1 MRNSEMRVVTRL
13 GMGFGLVAVLLAT
26 VTMFGIQRMGRMQ
39 ERVDEIV
46 DVNSVES
53 KLVAKMDLTV
63 TERALA
69 LRNLILL
76 PEDRQE
82 EIQIELKRIAA
93 QSDKYDEAQNKLGEM
108 FSTDSVTSPEETA
121 LYGQIRQQ
129 ALLAAPFLA
138 KAKELIQEKKNSE
151 AYQLLRFEFRP
162 VQKKWWELLRE
173 LAVIEEKQNAE
184 GAAAIQ
190 QAYQETRSLML
201 VLGALALLCSV
212 VAAVMI
218 TRSLLRQ
225 LGGEPA
231 YAANIAARIAAGD
244 LSVVIDTA
252 PQDRSSLVFAMK
264 TMRDSLAGIVGQVL
278 DRSGAI
284 ESASVQIAAGNLDLS
299 SRTEQQAASLEETA
313 SSMDE
318 LASTVKQN
326 ADSARLANEL
336 AVSASAIA
344 LKGGSVVAEVVG
356 TMGSINESA
365 GKIGNIIGVIDGIAF
380 QTNIL
385 ALNAAV
391 EAARAGEQGRGF
403 AVVATE
409 VRNLAQRSAAAA
421 QEIKVLIGDSME
433 KVEMGS
439 KLVDQAGATMGE
451 IVGSIQR
458 VTDIMGGIT
467 TATQEQSAGID
478 QVSQAITQMDQVTQQ
493 NAALVEEASAAA
505 ASLQDQAA
513 GLVRM
518 VGVFKLADGHAG
530 RAAPAAVV
538 LPLVRKAPPRPMAKL
553 TAPARPARG
562 RAAAGAEEWEE
573 F

>member
-1 MRNSEMRVVTRL
+1 
-13 GMGFGLVAVLLAT
+13 MGFGLVAVLLAT

>member
-1 MRNSEMRVVTRL
+1 MRVVTRL

>member
-1 MRNSEMRVVTRL
+1 MRNSGMRVVTRL
-13 GMGFGLVAVLLAT
+13 GMGFGLVALLLAI
-26 VTMFGIQRMGRMQ
+26 VTMFGILRMGRMQ

-76 PEDRQE
+76 PEDQRD

-93 QSDKYDEAQNKLGEM
+93 QSDKYDEVQNKLGEM
-108 FSTDSVTSPEETA
+108 FSDHNSATPEEAA
-121 LYGQIRQQ
+121 LYAKIRAQ
-129 ALLAAPFLA
+129 ALLAMPFIA

-173 LAVIEEKQNAE
+173 LAAIEEKQNVE
-184 GAAAIQ
+184 GAAAIK

-212 VAAVMI
+212 IAAVLI

-231 YAANIAARIAAGD
+231 YAAGIATRIAAGD
-244 LSVVIDTA
+244 LSVAIDTA

-264 TMRDSLAGIVGQVL
+264 TMRDSLAGIVGQVH

-299 SRTEQQAASLEETA
+299 SRTEQQAAALEETA

-421 QEIKVLIGDSME
+421 HEIKVLIGDSVE
-433 KVEMGS
+433 KVEAGS
-439 KLVDQAGATMGE
+439 KLVDQAGATMGD
-451 IVGSIQR
+451 IVDSIQR

-518 VGVFKLADGHAG
+518 VGVFKLEGG
-530 RAAPAAVV
+530 RAGAPAAV
-538 LPLVRKAPPRPMAKL
+538 LPLVRSGAKPIK
-553 TAPARPARG
+553 PARLPAPDQQARG
-562 RAAAGAEEWEE
+562 RKAAGAEGWEE

>member
-108 FSTDSVTSPEETA
+108 FSTDSVTSPAETA

-190 QAYQETRSLML
+190 QAYHETRSLML
-201 VLGALALLCSV
+201 VLGGLALLCSV
-212 VAAVMI
+212 VAAVLI

-225 LGGEPA
+225 LGGEPS

-513 GLVRM
+513 GLVQM

-538 LPLVRKAPPRPMAKL
+538 LPLVRKAPPRPAAKL
-553 TAPARPARG
+553 TAPARPARS